1 MFIGGLPDGVLPPR
15 VQILN
20 CAIRAQIQSSRL
32 NVRFWNERKRTMA
45 KVTLVFAVLLV
56 ALGLAGFLG
65 TGSQHPTALIPAWI
79 GLLLGLFGW
88 MAIRSNEDRRRLFMH
103 INGTI
108 GLVGFVG
115 TVAEIVRNLAS
126 SKELDMTA
134 LEAKMALAWLL
145 LIYIALCARSCRT
158 ARRLG
163 KV

>member
-1 MFIGGLPDGVLPPR
+1 
-15 VQILN
+15 
-20 CAIRAQIQSSRL
+20 
-32 NVRFWNERKRTMA
+32 MA
-45 KVTLVFAVLLV
+45 KVTLVFAILLV
-56 ALGLAGFLG
+56 ALGLVGFLG
-65 TGSQHPTALIPAWI
+65 TGSQHPTALIPTWI